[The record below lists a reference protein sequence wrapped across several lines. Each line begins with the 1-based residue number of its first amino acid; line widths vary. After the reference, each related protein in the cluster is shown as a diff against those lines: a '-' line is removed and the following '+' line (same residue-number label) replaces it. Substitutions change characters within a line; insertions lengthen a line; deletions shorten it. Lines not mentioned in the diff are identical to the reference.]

1 MSRTRT
7 CTTAA
12 RHSLLPKGFP
22 WSLPEVGRAL
32 IRVWALPDGDLLD
45 GWRAHTGMVKA
56 IAFVDGDQRI
66 LSAGWDGALT
76 EWDLHG
82 QRLRTALSPS
92 PIRAMAVAEKV
103 GKIVTGHADGKVRVW
118 SLAELSLLAEHD
130 LHRSAVLA
138 LAIDASNGRLASSG
152 GDGRVLISEFG
163 AHARELPSPPSDAR
177 ALDFSPDGTVLMGS
191 GWFRLFRWQLG
202 EGTLSTLDTEH
213 HGLINDLQFTA
224 DGRTLVTISRQT
236 DSSIYE
242 LDGVTGAILRRFDKH
257 ALCGAK
263 VRLSRDGRYMASTS
277 DDGSL
282 RVWDFQRL
290 APAR

>member
-1 MSRTRT
+1 MIASGGWEG
-7 CTTAA
+7 A
-12 RHSLLPKGFP
+12 
-22 WSLPEVGRAL
+22 
-32 IRVWALPDGDLLD
+32 IRVWALPNENLLD
-45 GWRAHTGMVKA
+45 GWGAHFGMVQA
-56 IAFVDGDQRI
+56 IAFVDSDHRI

-76 EWDLHG
+76 AWDLHG

-92 PIRAMAVAEKV
+92 PIQAMAVAEEA

-118 SLAELSLLAEHD
+118 SLAELSLLGEHR

-138 LAIDASNGRLASSG
+138 VAIDASNSRLASSG

-163 AHARELPSPPSDAR
+163 AHVRELPSPPSDAR
-177 ALDFSPDGTVLMGS
+177 ALAFSPDGTVLMGS

-202 EGTLSTLDTEH
+202 EGTLSVLYTEH
-213 HGLINDLQFTA
+213 HGLINDLQFSA

-236 DSSIYE
+236 DSSIYQ
-242 LDGVTGAILRRFDKH
+242 LDSVTGATSHRFDRH

-263 VRLSRDGRYMASTS
+263 VRLSRDGRYMASIS

-282 RVWDFQRL
+282 RVWDFQKL